1 MPASPDLLPPDFS
14 SPGEMPAA
22 ELLTL
27 GALPVDRLRACAR
40 IPFRLLPTRAAL
52 LDDFADRLLDE
63 IAERNR
69 RGEPTRLILPV
80 GPVAQYRRVVE
91 RSNREKI
98 SWRHVHVF
106 GMDEFLD
113 WQGRPVPA
121 EHPLSFRGFI
131 QRNVVEKLAPTLRPP
146 DAQVVFPHPFRI
158 DEISE
163 RIQAAGGVDVCFG
176 GIGLHGHVAFNE
188 PPLSR
193 WNRITVAE
201 LRASLT
207 RVVALGDDSIVVQS
221 IHSSGGN
228 FTAIPPL
235 AVTLGMKDIL
245 AARRIRLYCAA
256 GDRHKMIFRLSVA
269 GRVSVD
275 YPSTLVQGHPDAEVM
290 TDEETAQPIE
300 VGLK

>member
-176 GIGLHGHVAFNE
+176 G
-188 PPLSR
+188 
-193 WNRITVAE
+193 
-201 LRASLT
+201 
-207 RVVALGDDSIVVQS
+207 
-221 IHSSGGN
+221 
-228 FTAIPPL
+228 
-235 AVTLGMKDIL
+235 
-245 AARRIRLYCAA
+245 
-256 GDRHKMIFRLSVA
+256 
-269 GRVSVD
+269 
-275 YPSTLVQGHPDAEVM
+275 
-290 TDEETAQPIE
+290 
-300 VGLK
+300 